1 MAAPPRRREVHA
13 ALVHSMH
20 SDPERFAALCAQR
33 PRLAGVQLDQ
43 LLRRALPCPH
53 AHALLTALA
62 PCAANPM
69 RHMRWL
75 IARGRMR
82 AAAVFA
88 FVCAPGRA
96 VYALRRII
104 HPNARVRREALS
116 IAGAIALRQRL
127 LRALLARIGVPT
139 ELYARLGVAT
149 LSQQ

>member
-1 MAAPPRRREVHA
+1 MISSRWRA
-13 ALVHSMH
+13 ALWKRSVPGCHACGLVIAWCMGHAMLS
-20 SDPERFAALCAQR
+20 PPAAAQAQASSR
-33 PRLAGVQLDQ
+33 EEL
-43 LLRRALPCPH
+43 
-53 AHALLTALA
+53 
-62 PCAANPM
+62 M
-69 RHMRWL
+69 RKWDIDRDGKVDASEAE

-82 AAAVFA
+82 APAVFA

-104 HPNARVRREALS
+104 HPNARVRREALA